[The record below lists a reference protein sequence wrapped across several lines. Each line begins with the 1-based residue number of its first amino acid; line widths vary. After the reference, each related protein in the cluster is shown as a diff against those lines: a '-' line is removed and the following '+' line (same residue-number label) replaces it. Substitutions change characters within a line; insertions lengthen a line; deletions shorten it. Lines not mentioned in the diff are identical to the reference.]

1 MLQYATA
8 GRARTREASGSKWA
22 ACYNGDT
29 MLLVPRPR
37 SIFGRTLIHLVKKL
51 IVHDLAFGRNFP
63 RFPQVGDVDVIDA
76 PGENL
81 PILLELLESG
91 NGVPQRAVGTPMQK
105 VAIKP
110 VGMEPGERCLASF
123 YCSASRSILRQDLC
137 DQKDLV
143 TPSGDRFAH
152 HFLRGSGTVHFRRI
166 SLIRAETDTCTQ
178 CVDSCIAIFIFDVP
192 GSPANHQ
199 DFTLG

>member
-1 MLQYATA
+1 
-8 GRARTREASGSKWA
+8 
-22 ACYNGDT
+22 

-37 SIFGRTLIHLVKKL
+37 SVFARGLIHLVKKL
-51 IVHDLAFGRNFP
+51 IVHNLAPSRNFS

-81 PILLELLESG
+81 AIPLELLERG
-91 NGVPQRAVGTPMQK
+91 NGLLQRTVGAPMQK
-105 VAIKP
+105 IAIKP
-110 VGMEPGERCLASF
+110 VSMEPGERCLASF
-123 YCSASRSILRQDLC
+123 YCSAPRGILRQDLC

-152 HFLRGSGTVHFRRI
+152 HFLGGSRTVHFGGI
-166 SLIRAETDTCTQ
+166 TLIRAEINTCAQ
-178 CVDSCIAIFIFDVP
+178 CVNSCIEIFIFDVP

-199 DFTLG
+199 DFALG